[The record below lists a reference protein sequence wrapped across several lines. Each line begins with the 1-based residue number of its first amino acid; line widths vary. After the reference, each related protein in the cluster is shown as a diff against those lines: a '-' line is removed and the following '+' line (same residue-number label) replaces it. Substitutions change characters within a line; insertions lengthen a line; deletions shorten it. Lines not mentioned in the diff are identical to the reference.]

1 VRDPRTAGG
10 TRWCGRSRGL
20 PAGPAG
26 SVRAYR
32 RLLAGTVP
40 WPLGTAHA
48 RLLTG
53 AVPRP
58 VRPPVPGIA
67 VPRIAVPEIP
77 GGGGC
82 RRAGRS
88 VHRHRVLLVRGQV
101 MPRALRYR
109 RPLLSGLPGY
119 RTRRPARHRH
129 ARWRGDGCRTGD
141 DRRRGGPAGTRRLP
155 RGGRRGRYRGRCGRR
170 YHGLRA
176 GVSAYPAHGHEPAAQ
191 ALAPGRLLGSRLGGR
206 CGAWGWRRRARCR
219 SRERGRLSTLDGRR
233 GARGRRG
240 RARCRTRERGGG
252 RLPGPRGLG
261 RARAGTLPGR
271 RACRR
276 CSRRRARH
284 GRGRATRP
292 RRRVGR
298 AAPAS
303 PALRGRSGLVPV
315 VAGAEIGVGV
325 ARAAQVGDPAQLLG
339 GLRLAVALAPAS
351 AAPGL
356 LLIGHWSSSSPGP
369 PRTTRR
375 SLGSRSATARSAPC

>member
-1 VRDPRTAGG
+1 MGTGDRRTARDHRTTRHARTAGG
-10 TRWCGRSRGL
+10 TRWCGSWGL

-26 SVRAYR
+26 PVRAYR

-58 VRPPVPGIA
+58 VRPTVPGIA
-67 VPRIAVPEIP
+67 VPRIAVPGVP

-82 RRAGRS
+82 RWAGRS

-101 MPRALRYR
+101 MPRALWYR
-109 RPLLSGLPGY
+109 RPLLGGLPGY
-119 RTRRPARHRH
+119 RTRRPARNGH
-129 ARWRGDGCRTGD
+129 ARWRRDRRRTGD
-141 DRRRGGPAGTRRLP
+141 DRRRDGPAGTRRLP

-170 YHGLRA
+170 RGGRRYHGLSP
-176 GVSAYPAHGHEPAAQ
+176 GVSANPAHGHEPAAQ
-191 ALAPGRLLGSRLGGR
+191 ALAPGRLLGSLLGGR
-206 CGAWGWRRRARCR
+206 RGAWGW
-219 SRERGRLSTLDGRR
+219 
-233 GARGRRG
+233 RG

-292 RRRVGR
+292 GRRVGR
-298 AAPAS
+298 AAAAR
-303 PALRGRSGLVPV
+303 PALRRRSGLVPV
-315 VAGAEIGVGV
+315 VAGPEVGVGV
-325 ARAAQVGDPAQLLG
+325 ARAAQVGEPAQLLG